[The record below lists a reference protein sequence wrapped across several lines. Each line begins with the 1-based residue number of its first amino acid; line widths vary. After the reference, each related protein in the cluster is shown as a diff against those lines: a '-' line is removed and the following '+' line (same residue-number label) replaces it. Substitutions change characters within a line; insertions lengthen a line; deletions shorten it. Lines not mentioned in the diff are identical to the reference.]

1 MPERRRF
8 PPPQL
13 IGAVII
19 GILVALI
26 FLILYRGVW
35 L

>member
-1 MPERRRF
+1 MPRRF

-13 IGAVII
+13 VASVII
-19 GILVALI
+19 GILAAFI
-26 FLILYRGVW
+26 ILILYRGVW